1 MEEYLNR
8 AWEYTYA
15 AKKAVNDAITE
26 LSRVEEA
33 HEDESLFQYQIG
45 QVVGM
50 LKVAEEA
57 VKYAEGEMDIY
68 PLREEDQ

>member
-1 MEEYLNR
+1 MGEHLNR

-26 LSRVEEA
+26 LSRVEEE
-33 HEDESLFQYQIG
+33 HEDEPLFQHQIG
-45 QVVGM
+45 QVIGM
-50 LKVAEEA
+50 LKGAEEC
-57 VKYAEGEMDIY
+57 VKYAQVEMDIY

>member
-57 VKYAEGEMDIY
+57 VKYAEDEMDIY